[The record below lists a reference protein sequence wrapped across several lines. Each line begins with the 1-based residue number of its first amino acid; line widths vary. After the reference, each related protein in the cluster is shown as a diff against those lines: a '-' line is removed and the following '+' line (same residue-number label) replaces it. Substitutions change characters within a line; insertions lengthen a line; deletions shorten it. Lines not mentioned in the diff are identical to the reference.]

1 MLVQTAVTS
10 SIARA
15 SVLFHVSVRLA
26 RSWQE
31 GTIWGR
37 IVQPL
42 RRAFTPGEVF
52 MLRTFVTVSVASVLA
67 AVLSASVASPI
78 ATPSSPVVVG
88 KYELRNADRGAT
100 KRVKVFYDGRRIATI
115 TLRRG
120 QASYHCCT
128 PEACRQIEST
138 DACSTFKVVCDAEG
152 NCSAG

>member
-1 MLVQTAVTS
+1 MLVRTAVTS

-31 GTIWGR
+31 GTIWRR
-37 IVQPL
+37 IVRPL

-67 AVLSASVASPI
+67 AVLSASVAWP
-78 ATPSSPVVVG
+78 TPSSPVVVG

-100 KRVKVFYDGRRIATI
+100 KRAKVFYDGRRIATL

-128 PEACRQIEST
+128 LEACRQIEST